1 MEFFSKEE
9 NLNLL
14 SEKDLTKLL
23 ASVGV
28 NNYKIFDIS
37 LLGFKSNL
45 IIIGQTEQ

>member
-14 SEKDLTKLL
+14 SETDLTKLL
-23 ASVGV
+23 ASVGI
-28 NNYKIFDIS
+28 NNYKIFNIS

-45 IIIGQTEQ
+45 IIIVQTEQ